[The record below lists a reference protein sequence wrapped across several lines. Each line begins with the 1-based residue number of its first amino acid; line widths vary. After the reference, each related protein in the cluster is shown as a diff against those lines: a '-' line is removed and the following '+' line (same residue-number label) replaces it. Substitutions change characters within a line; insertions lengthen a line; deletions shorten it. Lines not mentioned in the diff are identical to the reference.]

1 MLLDKGPDM
10 TLNIPFSL
18 LDSLHMIAVRAGQE
32 IMTIYNTDFDVEVKG
47 DDSPV
52 TQADKLAENL
62 ITQAIREEVTDKY
75 PIIGEE
81 AFSDGQAPEL
91 DGGPFWLVD
100 PLDGTKEFVK
110 KTGEFTVNI
119 ALIDLGKPVVGV
131 VHTPVSGNVFMGS
144 PLGAFADLG
153 NGPAQINCRTFP
165 PEGLTAMV
173 SKSHKT
179 PETDEYLS
187 QYTIREETGA
197 GSSLKFCMI
206 ARGLADIYPRLG
218 RTMEWDTAAAHAVLK
233 AAGGSV
239 CDLDGNEL
247 TYGKEGFDNPH
258 FVAKGIE
265 TVS

>member
-1 MLLDKGPDM
+1 M
-10 TLNIPFSL
+10 TINIPLSL

-32 IMTIYNTDFDVEVKG
+32 ILSIYNTDFDVDYKG

-52 TQADKLAENL
+52 TQADQLAEKL
-62 ITQAIREEVTDKY
+62 ITSAIKEEITADF
-75 PIIGEE
+75 PIVGEE
-81 AFSDGQAPEL
+81 AFSDGQAPQL

-119 ALIDLGKPVVGV
+119 ALIEFDKPVVGV
-131 VHTPVSGNVFMGS
+131 VHTPTTGNVFMGS

-153 NGPAQINCRTFP
+153 NGPGKIQCRKFP

-179 PETDEYLS
+179 PETDEYL
-187 QYTIREETGA
+187 QHYKIREETSA

-218 RTMEWDTAAAHAVLK
+218 RTMEWDTAAAHAVLN

-239 CDLDGNEL
+239 KDLDGNEL
-247 TYGKEGFDNPH
+247 TYGKSGFENPH

-265 TVS
+265 S

>member
-1 MLLDKGPDM
+1 M

-62 ITQAIREEVTDKY
+62 ITRAIREEITDKY

-110 KTGEFTVNI
+110 KN
-119 ALIDLGKPVVGV
+119 
-131 VHTPVSGNVFMGS
+131 
-144 PLGAFADLG
+144 
-153 NGPAQINCRTFP
+153 R
-165 PEGLTAMV
+165 
-173 SKSHKT
+173 
-179 PETDEYLS
+179 
-187 QYTIREETGA
+187 
-197 GSSLKFCMI
+197 
-206 ARGLADIYPRLG
+206 
-218 RTMEWDTAAAHAVLK
+218 
-233 AAGGSV
+233 
-239 CDLDGNEL
+239 
-247 TYGKEGFDNPH
+247 
-258 FVAKGIE
+258 
-265 TVS
+265 